1 MGLFLWLW
9 RVALT
14 WEIRWSLYAARQ
26 RRCLTSCFK
35 FLVAVRYDGDCFIW
49 HSDWHGKRR
58 VSFWQALSWYRHFFR
73 HTAAPFELSTER
85 IPQRGGVRFLV
96 KWFFASR
103 FFSWTVFEKYKV
115 SIVKISCFS
124 SKLWYVFIVKSF
136 PHCIFILSTCTTNIT
151 LLVIIKLL

>member
-49 HSDWHGKRR
+49 QSDWHRQTKGKFLTG
-58 VSFWQALSWYRHFFR
+58 SFVASTLLQTHGSALRAEHGKNPSARGRAFFGEVVFR
-73 HTAAPFELSTER
+73 FEIL
-85 IPQRGGVRFLV
+85 FLNRL
-96 KWFFASR
+96 W
-103 FFSWTVFEKYKV
+103 
-115 SIVKISCFS
+115 KIQSEYSKNQLFS
-124 SKLWYVFIVKSF
+124 SKLCYVWIVESF
-136 PHCIFILSTCTTNIT
+136 PHCIFILSTCTTNST